1 MSQKREL
8 RQTNRKFGQLYSEEA
23 VFLNKDR
30 SGPRARGPGR
40 PHASVERR
48 PHPLGH
54 QEGPGHREDR
64 PLPRRL
70 GGQQQLQSRQRHV
83 ALLVEKK
90 DCREREKIRG
100 YRAECTSHEN
110 PKSQVTRRSPWRLD
124 PLHWHSRS
132 AIHSVFFIRDTLK
145 F

>member
-90 DCREREKIRG
+90 DCRERERKSVDIEQNARVTRIR
-100 YRAECTSHEN
+100 SHE
-110 PKSQVTRRSPWRLD
+110 SPEGLPGGW
-124 PLHWHSRS
+124 
-132 AIHSVFFIRDTLK
+132 TLSIGTQEAQYTQY
-145 F
+145 FL